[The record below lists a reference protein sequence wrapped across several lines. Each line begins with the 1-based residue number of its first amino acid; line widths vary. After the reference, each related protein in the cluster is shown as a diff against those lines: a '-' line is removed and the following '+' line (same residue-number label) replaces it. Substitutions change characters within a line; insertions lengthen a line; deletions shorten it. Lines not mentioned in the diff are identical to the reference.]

1 MKPIQLKTLTHRSE
15 FWYSSHVYIVE
26 TNELIATAYASHRDS
41 CVEEALRVARIVIDE
56 RAEKQAKFEVIL
68 EAILESVFGKGVT
81 Q

>member
-1 MKPIQLKTLTHRSE
+1 M
-15 FWYSSHVYIVE
+15 E
-26 TNELIATAYASHRDS
+26 TNELIATAYASRRDS
-41 CVEEALRVARIVIDE
+41 CVEEAMKAAQIVLDE